1 LNELSTAS
9 LFIALFILILLSG
22 FFSGSE
28 TALMTLNRYRLK
40 SLADKG
46 HKGAK
51 LAINLLKRPDRLLG
65 LILLGNNIVNI
76 FAATI
81 ATIVA
86 LRLYGEV
93 GLIVAPVALAF
104 IILIFAEVTPKTL
117 AALKPEKLAFPSA
130 FVYTVIATPLYPFV
144 WLVNIFSNT
153 LLRLMG
159 IHPDKETKQELSTDE
174 LRAVVIEAEHFMP
187 QAHSDMLLGILDLEQ
202 VSVEDIMIPRNEITG
217 IDLNDDWTDIVHQ
230 ITHSQRTRVPVFH
243 DSIDNTVG
251 VLHLRKV
258 LNLFSRDEL
267 NMETLKGLIAPAY
280 FIPAGTSLTRQ
291 LLNFQD
297 NRRRSGLVV
306 DEYGSIQGLV
316 TLEDI
321 LEEIVGQFTT
331 DSPTRNLG
339 IHQQG
344 DNTYLIDGNTHIRD
358 INRTLNWKLPAKGPK
373 TLNGLILEHMEIIPQ
388 TGTSLMVDSYTIEIM
403 RSSKNAVQTAKVRN
417 TSLTSEIKENSG
429 QSSHSHNT

>member
-1 LNELSTAS
+1 MNELSTAT
-9 LFIALFILILLSG
+9 LFIILAILILLSG

-40 SLADKG
+40 SLADGG
-46 HKGAK
+46 HKGAI
-51 LAINLLKRPDRLLG
+51 LAMNLLSRPDRLLG

-76 FAATI
+76 FAATLS
-81 ATIVA
+81 TIIA
-86 LRLYGEV
+86 LRLYGEI
-93 GLIVAPVALAF
+93 GIAIVPFALTF
-104 IILIFAEVTPKTL
+104 VILVFAEVTPKTL
-117 AALKPEKLAFPSA
+117 AALKPEKLAFSSA
-130 FVYTVIATPLYPFV
+130 FVYTLLATPLYPFV
-144 WLVNIFSNT
+144 WLVNLFSNA
-153 LLRLMG
+153 LLRMVG
-159 IHPDKETKQELSTDE
+159 VHPDKITKHKLSPEE
-174 LRAVVIEAEHFMP
+174 LRAVVLEAEHFMP

-217 IDLNDDWTDIVHQ
+217 IDLNDDWNDIVHQ

-258 LNLFSRDEL
+258 LNLFARDEL
-267 NMETLKGLIAPAY
+267 NMKTLKGLISPAY

-297 NRRRSGLVV
+297 NRRRSSLVV

-339 IHQQG
+339 IHKKD
-344 DNTYLIDGNTHIRD
+344 DNNYLIDGNTHIRE
-358 INRTLNWKLPAKGPK
+358 INRALNWSLPTDGPK

-388 TGTSLMVDSYTIEIM
+388 NGTSLMIESYAIEIT
-403 RSSKNAVQTAKVRN
+403 RTTNSAVQTAKVCD
-417 TSLTSEIKENSG
+417 TQLSLDGIENSDNDDANIG
-429 QSSHSHNT
+429 Y

>member
-1 LNELSTAS
+1 
-9 LFIALFILILLSG
+9 
-22 FFSGSE
+22 
-28 TALMTLNRYRLK
+28 MTLNRYRLK

-46 HKGAK
+46 HKGAE
-51 LAINLLKRPDRLLG
+51 LAIKLLNRPDRLLG

-81 ATIVA
+81 ATVIA
-86 LRLYGEV
+86 LRLYGEI
-93 GLIVAPVALAF
+93 GIAVAPIALAF
-104 IILIFAEVTPKTL
+104 IILVFAEVTPKTL
-117 AALKPEKLAFPSA
+117 AALKPEKLAFPAA
-130 FVYTVIATPLYPFV
+130 FVYTLIATPLYPFV
-144 WLVNIFSNT
+144 WLVNVFSNA
-153 LLRLMG
+153 LLKMIG
-159 IHPDKETKQELSTDE
+159 IHPDKETKQELSADE
-174 LRAVVIEAEHFMP
+174 LRAIVIEAEHFMS

-217 IDLNDDWTDIVHQ
+217 IDLNDDWNDIVHQ

-258 LNLFSRDEL
+258 LNLFARDEL
-267 NMETLKGLIAPAY
+267 NMETLKGLIVPAY

-331 DSPTRNLG
+331 DSPTRNVG
-339 IHQQG
+339 IHKQ
-344 DNTYLIDGNTHIRD
+344 DNDNYLIDGHTHIRD
-358 INRTLNWKLPAKGPK
+358 INRTLNWSLPIDGPK

-388 TGTSLMVDSYTIEIM
+388 TGTSLMINHYTIEIT
-403 RSSKNAVQTAKVRN
+403 RSTNNAVQTAKLKDTSQTSNKQQESKTNN
-417 TSLTSEIKENSG
+417 TSLNE
-429 QSSHSHNT
+429 

>member
-1 LNELSTAS
+1 
-9 LFIALFILILLSG
+9 
-22 FFSGSE
+22 
-28 TALMTLNRYRLK
+28 MTLNRYRLK

-46 HKGAK
+46 HRGAR
-51 LAINLLKRPDRLLG
+51 LAANLLQRPDRLLG

-76 FAATI
+76 FAATV
-81 ATIVA
+81 ATIIA
-86 LRLYGEV
+86 LRLYGEI
-93 GLIVAPVALAF
+93 GLAIAPIALAF
-104 IILIFAEVTPKTL
+104 VILIFSEVTPKTL

-144 WLVNIFSNT
+144 WLVNIFSNA
-153 LLRLMG
+153 LLSLLG
-159 IHPDKETKQELSTDE
+159 VHPDKETRQELSADE
-174 LRAVVIEAEHFMP
+174 LRAVVVEAEHFMP
-187 QAHSDMLLGILDLEQ
+187 QAHSDMLLSIIDLEQ
-202 VSVEDIMIPRNEITG
+202 VSVEDIMVPRNEVTG
-217 IDLNDDWTDIVHQ
+217 IDLNDDWNDIVHQ

-267 NMETLKGLIAPAY
+267 NMETLKGTIASAY
-280 FIPAGTSLTRQ
+280 FIPAATSLTQQ

-339 IHQQG
+339 IHKQA
-344 DNTYLIDGNTHIRD
+344 DNSYLIDGNTHIRD
-358 INRTLNWKLPAKGPK
+358 INRALDWQLPSDGPK

-388 TGTSLMVDSYTIEIM
+388 TGTSLMVDNYTIEIM
-403 RSSKNAVQTAKVRN
+403 RSTNNAVQTARMQD
-417 TSLTSEIKENSG
+417 TSDTAETAEEDQSAVISENS
-429 QSSHSHNT
+429 

>member
-1 LNELSTAS
+1 MNELSTAS
-9 LFIALFILILLSG
+9 LFITLAILILLSG

-46 HKGAK
+46 HKGARLALK
-51 LAINLLKRPDRLLG
+51 LLSRPDRLLG

-81 ATIVA
+81 ATVVA
-86 LRLYGEV
+86 LRLYGEI
-93 GLIVAPVALAF
+93 GIAIAPLVLAF
-104 IILIFAEVTPKTL
+104 VILVFAEVTPKTL
-117 AALKPEKLAFPSA
+117 AALKPEKIAFPAA
-130 FVYTVIATPLYPFV
+130 FIYTIIAIPLYPFV

-153 LLRLMG
+153 LLRTIG
-159 IHPDKETKQELSTDE
+159 IHPDKETRQELSADE

-202 VSVEDIMIPRNEITG
+202 VSVEDIMVPRNEVTG
-217 IDLNDDWTDIVHQ
+217 IDLNDEWNDIVHQ
-230 ITHSQRTRVPVFH
+230 ITHSQRTRIPVFH

-251 VLHLRKV
+251 ILHLRKV
-258 LNLFSRDEL
+258 LNLFARDEL
-267 NMETLKGLIAPAY
+267 NMKTLKSLIKTAY

-291 LLNFQD
+291 LLKFQD

-331 DSPTRNLG
+331 DSPTRKLG
-339 IHQQG
+339 IHRSD
-344 DNTYLIDGNTHIRD
+344 DNSYLIDGNTHIRE
-358 INRTLNWKLPAKGPK
+358 INHALNWSLPADGPK

-388 TGTSLMVDSYTIEIM
+388 NGTSLKIDSYAIEIT
-403 RSSKNAVQTAKVRN
+403 RTTNNAVQTARVIN
-417 TSLTSEIKENSG
+417 IQTKENNNNDEDSNP
-429 QSSHSHNT
+429 QDN

>member
-1 LNELSTAS
+1 MNELSTAT
-9 LFIALFILILLSG
+9 LFIILAILILLSG

-40 SLADKG
+40 SLADGG
-46 HKGAK
+46 HRGAI
-51 LAINLLKRPDRLLG
+51 LAMNLLSRPDRLLG

-76 FAATI
+76 FAATLS
-81 ATIVA
+81 TIIA
-86 LRLYGEV
+86 LRLYGEI
-93 GLIVAPVALAF
+93 GIAIVPFVLTF
-104 IILIFAEVTPKTL
+104 VILVFAEVTPKTL
-117 AALKPEKLAFPSA
+117 AALKPEKLAFTSA
-130 FVYTVIATPLYPFV
+130 FVYTLIATPLYPFV

-153 LLRLMG
+153 LLRMIG
-159 IHPDKETKQELSTDE
+159 AHPDKVTKHKLSPEE
-174 LRAVVIEAEHFMP
+174 LRAVVLEAEHFMP

-217 IDLNDDWTDIVHQ
+217 IDLNDDWNDIVHQ
-230 ITHSQRTRVPVFH
+230 ITHSQRTRVPIFH

-267 NMETLKGLIAPAY
+267 NMKTLKGLIAPAY

-291 LLNFQD
+291 LLSFQD

-339 IHQQG
+339 IHKK
-344 DNTYLIDGNTHIRD
+344 DENNYLIDGNTHIRE
-358 INRTLNWKLPAKGPK
+358 INRALNWSLPTDGPK

-388 TGTSLMVDSYTIEIM
+388 NGTSLMIGSYAIEIT
-403 RSSKNAVQTAKVRN
+403 RTSSSAVQTAKVCD
-417 TSLTSEIKENSG
+417 TQLSLDGIEDNDNNG
-429 QSSHSHNT
+429 YQ

>member
-1 LNELSTAS
+1 MNELSTAL
-9 LFIALFILILLSG
+9 LFSTLVILILLSG

-46 HKGAK
+46 HRGAK
-51 LAINLLKRPDRLLG
+51 LAIKLLSRPDRLLG

-81 ATIVA
+81 ATVIA
-86 LRLYGEV
+86 LRLYGEI
-93 GLIVAPVALAF
+93 GLVVAPIALAF
-104 IILIFAEVTPKTL
+104 VILIFAEVTPKTL

-153 LLRLMG
+153 LLRIIG
-159 IHPDKETKQELSTDE
+159 IHPDRETKHELSADE

-187 QAHSDMLLGILDLEQ
+187 PAHSDMLLGILDLER
-202 VSVEDIMIPRNEITG
+202 VSVEDIMVPRNEITG
-217 IDLNDDWTDIVHQ
+217 IDLNDDWNDILHQ

-251 VLHLRKV
+251 ALHLRKV
-258 LNLFSRDEL
+258 LNLFARDEL
-267 NMETLKGLIAPAY
+267 NIKTLKSLIIPAY
-280 FIPAGTSLTRQ
+280 FIPAGTPLTRQ
-291 LLNFQD
+291 LLNFKD
-297 NRRRSGLVV
+297 NRQRSGLVV

-339 IHQQG
+339 IHKEN
-344 DNTYLIDGNTHIRD
+344 DSTYLIDGNTHIRD
-358 INRTLNWKLPAKGPK
+358 INRTLNWALPSNGPK
-373 TLNGLILEHMEIIPQ
+373 TINGLILEHMEIIPQ
-388 TGTSLMVDSYTIEIM
+388 TGTSLMIGKYTIEIM
-403 RSSKNAVQTAKVRN
+403 RSTNNAVQTARLTDTGTIKDKNNKDQKTAN
-417 TSLTSEIKENSG
+417 TDND
-429 QSSHSHNT
+429 

>member
-9 LFIALFILILLSG
+9 LFTILFILILLSG

-51 LAINLLKRPDRLLG
+51 LATNLLKRPDQLLG

-81 ATIVA
+81 ATVIA
-86 LRLYGEV
+86 LRLYGEI
-93 GLIVAPVALAF
+93 GLAVAPIALAF

-130 FVYTVIATPLYPFV
+130 FVYTLIATPLYPFV

-153 LLRLMG
+153 LLRLIG
-159 IHPDKETKQELSTDE
+159 VHPDRVIKQELSSDE
-174 LRAVVIEAEHFMP
+174 LRAVVIEAEHFMS

-217 IDLNDDWTDIVHQ
+217 IDLNDDWNDIVHQ

-251 VLHLRKV
+251 VLHLRQV

-267 NMETLKGLIAPAY
+267 NMKTLKGLISAAY
-280 FIPAGTSLTRQ
+280 FIPAGTPLTRQ
-291 LLNFQD
+291 LLKFKD

-339 IHQQG
+339 IHRQE
-344 DNTYLIDGNTHIRD
+344 DNAYLIDGNTHIRD
-358 INRTLNWKLPAKGPK
+358 INRTLNWSLPSKGPK
-373 TLNGLILEHMEIIPQ
+373 TLNGLILEYMEIIPQ
-388 TGTSLMVDSYTIEIM
+388 TGTSLMIDGYTIEIM
-403 RSSKNAVQTAKVRN
+403 RAGNNAVQTAKVQD
-417 TSLTSEIKENSG
+417 TSKMLEINQQTDSTPIHK
-429 QSSHSHNT
+429 

>member
-1 LNELSTAS
+1 MNELSTAS
-9 LFIALFILILLSG
+9 LFIILAILILLSG

-40 SLADKG
+40 SLTDKG
-46 HKGAK
+46 HRGAR
-51 LAINLLKRPDRLLG
+51 LATNLLARPDRLLG

-76 FAATI
+76 FAATV
-81 ATIVA
+81 ATIIA
-86 LRLYGEV
+86 LRLYGEI
-93 GLIVAPVALAF
+93 GLAVAPIVLAF
-104 IILIFAEVTPKTL
+104 VILIFSEVTPKTL

-130 FVYTVIATPLYPFV
+130 FVYTLIATPLYPFV
-144 WLVNIFSNT
+144 WLVNIFSNA

-159 IHPDKETKQELSTDE
+159 VHPDKETRQELSADE
-174 LRAVVIEAEHFMP
+174 LRAVVVEAEHFMP
-187 QAHSDMLLGILDLEQ
+187 QAHSDMLLSIIDLEQ
-202 VSVEDIMIPRNEITG
+202 ISVEDIMVPRNEVTG
-217 IDLNDDWTDIVHQ
+217 IDLNDDWNDIVHQ

-258 LNLFSRDEL
+258 LNLFSREEL
-267 NMETLKGLIAPAY
+267 NMETLKNLILTAY
-280 FIPAGTSLTRQ
+280 FIPAGTSLTQQ

-339 IHQQG
+339 IHEQP
-344 DNTYLIDGNTHIRD
+344 DNSYLIDGNTHIRD
-358 INRTLNWKLPAKGPK
+358 INRALDWQLPVDGPK

-388 TGTSLMVDSYTIEIM
+388 TGTSLMVDNYAIEIM
-403 RSSKNAVQTAKVRN
+403 RSTNNAVQTARVQD
-417 TSLTSEIKENSG
+417 TSDNSETVGEDETATVTEND
-429 QSSHSHNT
+429 

>member
-9 LFIALFILILLSG
+9 LFIILAILILLSG

-40 SLADKG
+40 SLTDKG
-46 HKGAK
+46 HRGAR
-51 LAINLLKRPDRLLG
+51 LASNLLARPDRLLG

-76 FAATI
+76 FAATV
-81 ATIVA
+81 ATIIA
-86 LRLYGEV
+86 LRLYGEI
-93 GLIVAPVALAF
+93 GLAVAPVVLAF
-104 IILIFAEVTPKTL
+104 VILIFSEVTPKTL
-117 AALKPEKLAFPSA
+117 AALKPERLAFPSA

-144 WLVNIFSNT
+144 WLVNIFSNA

-159 IHPDKETKQELSTDE
+159 VHPDRETRQELSADE
-174 LRAVVIEAEHFMP
+174 LRAVVVEAEHFMP
-187 QAHSDMLLGILDLEQ
+187 QAHSDMLLSVIDLEQ
-202 VSVEDIMIPRNEITG
+202 ISVEDIMVPRNEVTG
-217 IDLNDDWTDIVHQ
+217 IDLNDDWNDIVHQ

-243 DSIDNTVG
+243 DSIDDTIG

-267 NMETLKGLIAPAY
+267 NMKTLKGLIASAY
-280 FIPAGTSLTRQ
+280 FIPAGTSLTQQ

-339 IHQQG
+339 IHKQS
-344 DNTYLIDGNTHIRD
+344 DNSYLIDGNTHIRD
-358 INRTLNWKLPAKGPK
+358 INRALDWELPVDGPK

-388 TGTSLMVDSYTIEIM
+388 NGTSLMVDNYTIEIM
-403 RSSKNAVQTAKVRN
+403 RSTNNAVQTARVQD
-417 TSLTSEIKENSG
+417 TSDRPEVIDEDEQTSNSVK
-429 QSSHSHNT
+429 S

>member
-9 LFIALFILILLSG
+9 LFITLAILILLSG

-40 SLADKG
+40 SLAEKG
-46 HKGAK
+46 HKGARLALK
-51 LAINLLKRPDRLLG
+51 LLSRPDRLLG

-81 ATIVA
+81 ATIIA
-86 LRLYGEV
+86 LRLYGEI
-93 GLIVAPVALAF
+93 GIAIAPLVLAF
-104 IILIFAEVTPKTL
+104 VILVFSEVTPKTL
-117 AALKPEKLAFPSA
+117 AALKPEKLAFPAA

-153 LLRLMG
+153 LLRLIG
-159 IHPDKETKQELSTDE
+159 IHPDREAKQELSADE

-202 VSVEDIMIPRNEITG
+202 VSVEDIMVPRNEVTG
-217 IDLNDDWTDIVHQ
+217 IDLNDDWNDIVHQ
-230 ITHSQRTRVPVFH
+230 ITHSQRTRVPIFH

-267 NMETLKGLIAPAY
+267 NMKTLKGLIKPAY

-339 IHQQG
+339 IHQIESSK
-344 DNTYLIDGNTHIRD
+344 YLIDGNTHIRE
-358 INRTLNWKLPAKGPK
+358 INRALGWALPAKGPK
-373 TLNGLILEHMEIIPQ
+373 TLNGLILEHMEMIPK
-388 TGTSLMVDSYTIEIM
+388 TGTSLMIGEYTIEITRM
-403 RSSKNAVQTAKVRN
+403 THNAVQTAKVTN
-417 TSLTSEIKENSG
+417 TKLVSDENKQNNETLDTQNG
-429 QSSHSHNT
+429 

>member
-1 LNELSTAS
+1 MNELSTAS
-9 LFIALFILILLSG
+9 LFIILASLVLLSG

-40 SLADKG
+40 SLADRG

-51 LAINLLKRPDRLLG
+51 LAINLLSRPDRLLG

-81 ATIVA
+81 ATIIA
-86 LRLYGEV
+86 LRLYGEI
-93 GLIVAPVALAF
+93 GIAIAPFALTF
-104 IILIFAEVTPKTL
+104 IILVFAEVTPKTL
-117 AALKPEKLAFPSA
+117 AALKPEKLAFPAA
-130 FVYTVIATPLYPFV
+130 FVYALIATPLYPFV
-144 WLVNIFSNT
+144 WLVNLFSNA
-153 LLRLMG
+153 LLRMIG
-159 IHPDKETKQELSTDE
+159 MHPDKITEQKLSPEE
-174 LRAVVIEAEHFMP
+174 LRAIVLEAGHFMP

-202 VSVEDIMIPRNEITG
+202 VSVEDIMVPRNEITG
-217 IDLNDDWTDIVHQ
+217 IDLNDDWNDIVHQ

-243 DSIDNTVG
+243 DSIDNTAG
-251 VLHLRKV
+251 ILHLRKV
-258 LNLFSRDEL
+258 LNLFARDEL
-267 NMETLKGLIAPAY
+267 NMKTLKGLISPAY

-291 LLNFQD
+291 LLSFQD

-339 IHQQG
+339 IHKKD
-344 DNTYLIDGNTHIRD
+344 DNSYLIDGNAHIRE
-358 INRTLNWKLPAKGPK
+358 INRALNWFLPTDGPK

-388 TGTSLMVDSYTIEIM
+388 TGTSLMIGSYAIEIT
-403 RSSKNAVQTAKVRN
+403 RTTNSAVQTAKIYD
-417 TSLTSEIKENSG
+417 TQLSLDGIEKSDNNQADIG
-429 QSSHSHNT
+429 Y

>member
-1 LNELSTAS
+1 MNELSITT
-9 LFIALFILILLSG
+9 LLIILVILVLLSG

-28 TALMTLNRYRLK
+28 TALMTLNRYRAK

-46 HKGAK
+46 HKGAQLALK
-51 LAINLLKRPDRLLG
+51 LLSRPDRLLG

-81 ATIVA
+81 ATIIA
-86 LRLYGEV
+86 LRLYGEI
-93 GLIVAPVALAF
+93 GLAIAPIALAF
-104 IILIFAEVTPKTL
+104 VILVFAEVTPKTL

-130 FVYTVIATPLYPFV
+130 FVYTLIATPLYPFV
-144 WLVNIFSNT
+144 WSVNIFSNG
-153 LLRLMG
+153 LLRLIG
-159 IHPDKETKQELSTDE
+159 IHPDRETRQELSADE

-217 IDLNDDWTDIVHQ
+217 IDLNDDWNDIVHQ

-243 DSIDNTVG
+243 DSIDDTIG

-267 NMETLKGLIAPAY
+267 NMKTLKGLIAQAY
-280 FIPAGTSLTRQ
+280 FIPAGTPLTRQ
-291 LLNFQD
+291 LLSFKD

-331 DSPTRNLG
+331 DSPTRSLG
-339 IHQQG
+339 IHKRD
-344 DNTYLIDGNTHIRD
+344 DNSYQIDGNTHIRE
-358 INRTLNWKLPAKGPK
+358 INRALNWSLPVNGPK

-388 TGTSLMVDSYTIEIM
+388 NGTSLMIDNYTIEIT
-403 RSSKNAVQTAKVRN
+403 RTNNNAVQTARVKN
-417 TSLTSEIKENSG
+417 TKAVAGKDKSSG
-429 QSSHSHNT
+429 RTLQNT

>member
-9 LFIALFILILLSG
+9 LFITLAILILLSG

-28 TALMTLNRYRLK
+28 TALMTLNRYRVK

-51 LAINLLKRPDRLLG
+51 LAIKLLARPDRLLG

-81 ATIVA
+81 ATVISW
-86 LRLYGEV
+86 RLYGEI
-93 GLIVAPVALAF
+93 GLAIAPFALAF
-104 IILIFAEVTPKTL
+104 VILVFAEVTPKTL

-130 FVYTVIATPLYPFV
+130 FVYTIIATPLYPFV
-144 WLVNIFSNT
+144 WLVNIFSNA
-153 LLRLMG
+153 LLRIIG
-159 IHPDKETKQELSTDE
+159 IHPDRENKQELSADE

-187 QAHSDMLLGILDLEQ
+187 QAHSDMLLGILDLQQ

-217 IDLNDDWTDIVHQ
+217 IDLNDDWSDIEHQ

-267 NMETLKGLIAPAY
+267 NMETLKGLIASAY
-280 FIPAGTSLTRQ
+280 FIPAGTSLNRQ
-291 LLNFQD
+291 LLSFKD

-339 IHQQG
+339 IHKQE
-344 DNTYLIDGNTHIRD
+344 DNSYLIDGNTHIRE
-358 INRTLNWKLPAKGPK
+358 INRALNWSLPADGPK
-373 TLNGLILEHMEIIPQ
+373 TLNGLILEYMEIIPQ
-388 TGTSLMVDSYTIEIM
+388 NGTSLMIAGYTIEIT
-403 RSSKNAVQTAKVRN
+403 RTTNNAVQTAKVISAKQ
-417 TSLTSEIKENSG
+417 THTENNKKPAS
-429 QSSHSHNT
+429 

>member
-1 LNELSTAS
+1 
-9 LFIALFILILLSG
+9 
-22 FFSGSE
+22 
-28 TALMTLNRYRLK
+28 MTLNRYRLK

-46 HKGAK
+46 HRGAR
-51 LAINLLKRPDRLLG
+51 LATSLLARPDRLLG

-76 FAATI
+76 FAATV
-81 ATIVA
+81 ATIIA
-86 LRLYGEV
+86 LRLYGEI
-93 GLIVAPVALAF
+93 GLAVAPIVLAF
-104 IILIFAEVTPKTL
+104 VILIFSEVTPKTM
-117 AALKPEKLAFPSA
+117 AALKPERLAFPSA
-130 FVYTVIATPLYPFV
+130 YVYTVIATPLYPFV
-144 WLVNIFSNT
+144 WLVNIFSNA

-159 IHPDKETKQELSTDE
+159 VHPDRETRQELSADE
-174 LRAVVIEAEHFMP
+174 LRAVVVEAEHFMP
-187 QAHSDMLLGILDLEQ
+187 QAHSDMLLSVIDLEQ
-202 VSVEDIMIPRNEITG
+202 VSVEDIMVPRNEITG
-217 IDLNDDWTDIVHQ
+217 IDLNDDWNDIVHQ

-243 DSIDNTVG
+243 DSIDDTIG

-267 NMETLKGLIAPAY
+267 NMKTLKGLIASAY
-280 FIPAGTSLTRQ
+280 FIPAGTSLTQQ

-339 IHQQG
+339 IHKQA
-344 DNTYLIDGNTHIRD
+344 DNSYLIDGNTHIRD
-358 INRTLNWKLPAKGPK
+358 INRALDWELPVDGPK

-388 TGTSLMVDSYTIEIM
+388 TGTSLMVDNYTIEIM
-403 RSSKNAVQTAKVRN
+403 RSTNNAVQTARVQDTSDIAEDIDEDESSDSSVN
-417 TSLTSEIKENSG
+417 T
-429 QSSHSHNT
+429 

>member
-1 LNELSTAS
+1 MNELSTAS
-9 LFIALFILILLSG
+9 LFAMLFFLILLSG

-40 SLADKG
+40 SLADQG

-51 LAINLLKRPDRLLG
+51 LAIKLLNRPDRLLG

-76 FAATI
+76 FAATL
-81 ATIVA
+81 ATIIA
-86 LRLYGEV
+86 LRLYGEI
-93 GLIVAPVALAF
+93 GLAVAPIALTF

-117 AALKPEKLAFPSA
+117 AALKPEKLAFPAA
-130 FVYTVIATPLYPFV
+130 FVYTLIATPLYPFV

-153 LLRLMG
+153 LLRLIG
-159 IHPDKETKQELSTDE
+159 VHPDKETKHELSADE

-217 IDLNDDWTDIVHQ
+217 IDLNDDWNDIVHQ

-267 NMETLKGLIAPAY
+267 NMKTLKSLIAPAY

-339 IHQQG
+339 IHQQEDG
-344 DNTYLIDGNTHIRD
+344 TYLVDGNTHIRD
-358 INRTLNWKLPAKGPK
+358 INRALGWTLPADGPK

-388 TGTSLMVDSYTIEIM
+388 TGTSLMIDGYTIEIL
-403 RSSKNAVQTAKVRN
+403 RVSNNAVQTARVQDSRE
-417 TSLTSEIKENSG
+417 TTENDG
-429 QSSHSHNT
+429 QPDEAQEA

>member
-9 LFIALFILILLSG
+9 LFATLFFLILLSG

-40 SLADKG
+40 SLADRG

-51 LAINLLKRPDRLLG
+51 LAIKLLNRPDRLLG

-76 FAATI
+76 FAATL
-81 ATIVA
+81 ATIIA
-86 LRLYGEV
+86 LRLYGEI
-93 GLIVAPVALAF
+93 GLAVAPIALTF

-117 AALKPEKLAFPSA
+117 AALKPEKLAFPAA

-153 LLRLMG
+153 LLRLIG
-159 IHPDKETKQELSTDE
+159 VHPDKETRHELSADE

-217 IDLNDDWTDIVHQ
+217 IDLNDDWNDIVHQ

-243 DSIDNTVG
+243 DSIDNTIG

-267 NMETLKGLIAPAY
+267 NMKTLKGLIAPAY

-339 IHQQG
+339 IHQQEDG
-344 DNTYLIDGNTHIRD
+344 TYLIDGNTHIRD
-358 INRTLNWKLPAKGPK
+358 INRALGWKLPSKGPK
-373 TLNGLILEHMEIIPQ
+373 TLNGLILEHMEIIPH
-388 TGTSLMVDSYTIEIM
+388 TGTSLMIDGYTIEIL
-403 RSSKNAVQTAKVRN
+403 RVSNNAVQTARMQDASKTTQN
-417 TSLTSEIKENSG
+417 NG
-429 QSSHSHNT
+429 QSSATQGT

>member
-1 LNELSTAS
+1 MNELSTAL
-9 LFIALFILILLSG
+9 LFTVLAVLIILSG

-40 SLADKG
+40 SLADRG
-46 HKGAK
+46 HKGARLAKK
-51 LAINLLKRPDRLLG
+51 LLERPDRLLG

-81 ATIVA
+81 ATIIA
-86 LRLYGEV
+86 LRLYGEI
-93 GLIVAPVALAF
+93 GLAVAPVVLAF
-104 IILIFAEVTPKTL
+104 VILVFAEVTPKTL

-130 FVYTVIATPLYPFV
+130 FVYTIIATPLYPFV
-144 WLVNIFSNT
+144 WLVNIFSNG
-153 LLRLMG
+153 LLSLVG
-159 IHPDKETKQELSTDE
+159 IHPDNRANQELSADE
-174 LRAVVIEAEHFMP
+174 LRAIVIEAEHFMP

-217 IDLNDDWTDIVHQ
+217 IDLNDDWNDIEHQ

-251 VLHLRKV
+251 ILHLRKV
-258 LNLFSRDEL
+258 LNLFARDEL
-267 NMETLKGLIAPAY
+267 NLDSLKNLIAPAY
-280 FIPAGTSLTRQ
+280 FIPAGTALTRQ
-291 LLNFQD
+291 LLNFQS

-331 DSPTRNLG
+331 DSPTRNPG
-339 IHQQG
+339 IHLQTDG
-344 DNTYLIDGNTHIRD
+344 SYLIDGNTHIRD
-358 INRTLNWKLPAKGPK
+358 INRTLKWSLPSRGPK
-373 TLNGLILEHMEIIPQ
+373 TLNGLILEYMEIIPKS
-388 TGTSLMVDSYTIEIM
+388 GTSLMIGRYTIEVV
-403 RSSKNAVQTAKVRN
+403 RSSRSAVQTAKVIDMENKPVAVKKPDETDKPRN
-417 TSLTSEIKENSG
+417 L
-429 QSSHSHNT
+429 

>member
-1 LNELSTAS
+1 MNELSITT
-9 LFIALFILILLSG
+9 LFIILVILILLSG

-28 TALMTLNRYRLK
+28 TALMTLNRYRAK
-40 SLADKG
+40 SLANNG
-46 HKGAK
+46 HKGAQLALK
-51 LAINLLKRPDRLLG
+51 LLSRPDRLLG

-81 ATIVA
+81 ATIIA
-86 LRLYGEV
+86 LRLYGEM
-93 GLIVAPVALAF
+93 GLALVPFALAF
-104 IILIFAEVTPKTL
+104 VILVFAEVTPKTL

-130 FVYTVIATPLYPFV
+130 FIYTLIATPLYPFV
-144 WLVNIFSNT
+144 WSVNIFSNG
-153 LLRLMG
+153 LLRLIG
-159 IHPDKETKQELSTDE
+159 IHPDRETKQELSADE

-217 IDLNDDWTDIVHQ
+217 IDLNDDWNDIVHQ

-243 DSIDNTVG
+243 DSIDETMG
-251 VLHLRKV
+251 ALHLRKV

-267 NMETLKGLIAPAY
+267 NMKTLKRLIEPAY

-291 LLNFQD
+291 LLNFKDQ
-297 NRRRSGLVV
+297 RRRSGLVV

-321 LEEIVGQFTT
+321 LEEIVGRFTT

-339 IHQQG
+339 IHKQN
-344 DNTYLIDGNTHIRD
+344 DNSYLVDGNTHIRE
-358 INRTLNWKLPAKGPK
+358 INRALNWSLPINGPK

-388 TGTSLMVDSYTIEIM
+388 NGTSLMIGDYTIEIT
-403 RSSKNAVQTAKVRN
+403 RITNNAVQSAKVKN
-417 TSLTSEIKENSG
+417 TKPVADKDKSNNAAQTS
-429 QSSHSHNT
+429 QNT